1 MKEKFIL
8 QPGKVC
14 TFDCKNSLE
23 QDENG
28 IIFVEIVEEI
38 PKKSLFGPRWFTIK
52 GTGDDDFK
60 LPNPIEVPETA
71 LKPEGM
77 VVIRNPA
84 NFPTINNLDVEA
96 LASILKFI
104 DNPLDNQALININ
117 NKKIIDRLRALH
129 EKLDFFSRI
138 TEV

>member
-14 TFDCKNSLE
+14 TFDCKNALN

-28 IIFVEIVEEI
+28 IIFVEILKEI
-38 PKKSLFGPRWFTIK
+38 PKKKPFGPRWFSIK
-52 GTGDDDFK
+52 GTGDDAFK
-60 LPNPIEVPETA
+60 LPDPIEVPENA
-71 LKPEGM
+71 LKPDGM

-84 NFPTINNLDVEA
+84 NFPHINNLDVDA
-96 LASILKFI
+96 LSLILKII
-104 DNPLDNQALININ
+104 DNPNQAVNIN
-117 NKKIIDRLRALH
+117 NKTIDRLRALC
-129 EKLDFFSRI
+129 EKLDFFCRL

>member
-14 TFDCKNSLE
+14 TFDCKNSLN

-52 GTGDDDFK
+52 GTGDDAFK
-60 LPNPIEVPETA
+60 LPNPIEVPEGY
-71 LKPEGM
+71 LNPEGM

-84 NFPTINNLDVEA
+84 NFPTINNLDVDA
-96 LASILKFI
+96 LGLLLKFI
-104 DNPLDNQALININ
+104 DSPFDNKAISNIN
-117 NKKIIDRLRALH
+117 NKKTINRLRALY

>member
-14 TFDCKNSLE
+14 TFDCRNVLN

-28 IIFVEIVEEI
+28 IIFVEIVNEI
-38 PKKSLFGPRWFTIK
+38 PKKKPFGPRWFAIK
-52 GTGDDDFK
+52 GTGSDAFK
-60 LPNPIEVPETA
+60 LPNPIEVPENA

-84 NFPTINNLDVEA
+84 NFPHINNLDVDA
-96 LASILKFI
+96 LGLILKAI
-104 DNPLDNQALININ
+104 DNPSEAINISVKN
-117 NKKIIDRLRALH
+117 IDRLRALH
-129 EKLDFFSRI
+129 EKLDFFCRL

>member
-14 TFDCKNSLE
+14 TFDINNTLH
-23 QDENG
+23 QDDNG

-38 PKKSLFGPRWFTIK
+38 PKKTLFGPRWFKIK
-52 GTGDDDFK
+52 GTGEDEFK
-60 LPNPIEVPETA
+60 LPDPIEVPENV

-77 VVIRNPA
+77 VVVRYPA
-84 NFPTINNLDVEA
+84 NFPSINNLDVEA
-96 LASILKFI
+96 LGMLIKVI
-104 DNPLDNQALININ
+104 DNPSEVIKLTPAMIN
-117 NKKIIDRLRALH
+117 RLRALH
-129 EKLDFFSRI
+129 EKLDFFSKL